1 MTKEQEL
8 LKKELKKE
16 ILQKLETIQNLI
28 VSEKGIDSP
37 EYFQMLIM
45 VADDLGDVLLNWED

>member
-16 ILQKLETIQNLI
+16 ILQKLEAIQNSI
-28 VSEKGIDSP
+28 ISEKGIDSP